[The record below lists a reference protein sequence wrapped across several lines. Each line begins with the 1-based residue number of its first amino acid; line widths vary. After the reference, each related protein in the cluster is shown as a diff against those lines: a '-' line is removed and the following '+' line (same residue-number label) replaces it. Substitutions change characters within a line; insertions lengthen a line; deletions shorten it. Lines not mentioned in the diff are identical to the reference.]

1 MTEVAGVVLP
11 VTTPVTTPPEETV
24 ATPALPLLHVPPA
37 SVSLKVSVAPWHNAP
52 APVIADG
59 KGFTV
64 TVAVL
69 EQPVAVCV
77 KLISDVPP
85 VVETPET
92 SPPDVIVAME
102 GLILVHVPGVEASVS
117 VVVAPLHIPNRPLIA
132 AGKAFTVTVCVA
144 VPEQPAL

>member
-1 MTEVAGVVLP
+1 MTEVAEVVLP

-24 ATPALPLLHVPPA
+24 ATPVLPLLHVPPV
-37 SVSLKVSVAPWHNAP
+37 SVSPRVSVAPWHSAP

-69 EQPVAVCV
+69 EHPVDVCV
-77 KLISDVPP
+77 KLISEVPP

-92 SPPDVIVAME
+92 SPPDVMVAME
-102 GLILVHVPGVEASVS
+102 GLILVHVPGVEASVN
-117 VVVAPLHIPNRPLIA
+117 VVVAPLHTPNRPPIA
-132 AGKAFTVTVCVA
+132 AGKAFTVTVWVA